1 MGVKKPLRG
10 KESRS
15 ACRSEGE
22 EDGGGKRVPSG
33 REKAARRWARWREE
47 RGSRG
52 KEVPFR
58 DEESRLGNRPP
69 LGFEGVALNGDVIF
83 LALITS
89 ADGIG
94 VIFNPQD

>member
-1 MGVKKPLRG
+1 MGETALPKGARCEERG
-10 KESRS
+10 MRE
-15 ACRSEGE
+15 
-22 EDGGGKRVPSG
+22 GKRVPSG

-89 ADGIG
+89 ADGVG
-94 VIFNPQD
+94 VIFNP